1 MNRLH
6 IAGIC
11 LFTVLVALFALYEF
25 TAKSPQLIGL
35 ALPGW
40 LETQQVENT
49 TPWKPPTGIL
59 PLDKLLHEGEEALR
73 YYGLF
78 G

>member
-6 IAGIC
+6 IACIC
-11 LFTVLVALFALYEF
+11 LGTICLGLLSLYEF
-25 TAKSPQLIGL
+25 TAKSPQIFGH

-40 LETQQVENT
+40 QETQQVEHH
-49 TPWKPPTGIL
+49 TPWKPPTGIF
-59 PLDKLLHEGEEALR
+59 PLDKFLHEGEEALR
-73 YYGLF
+73 FYGFL